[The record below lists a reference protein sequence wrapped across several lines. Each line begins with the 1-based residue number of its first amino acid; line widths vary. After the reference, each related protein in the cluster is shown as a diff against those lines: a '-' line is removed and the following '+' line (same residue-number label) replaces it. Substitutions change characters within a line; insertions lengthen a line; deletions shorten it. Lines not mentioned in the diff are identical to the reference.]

1 MKKIIGA
8 LRGVPGRSAVRPA
21 VFLFCLSVHI
31 ALAGLDRYS
40 GLVVADSPEA
50 KQRPGAVRVTYL
62 GVNGYQF
69 EANGRALLVDP
80 YFTRA
85 GLTAVALQQRIE
97 PDEARIAF
105 RLQHIRPRADAVS
118 SLTRISIICSMSRK
132 LCGGQM
138 RCWFREQR
146 Q

>member
-1 MKKIIGA
+1 MKKIIGT
-8 LRGVPGRSAVRPA
+8 LWRVSGGSAVRPA

-69 EANGRALLVDP
+69 EANGRACWWIRTSPV
-80 YFTRA
+80 
-85 GLTAVALQQRIE
+85 
-97 PDEARIAF
+97 PD
-105 RLQHIRPRADAVS
+105 
-118 SLTRISIICSMSRK
+118 
-132 LCGGQM
+132 
-138 RCWFREQR
+138 
-146 Q
+146 